1 MSDLLANTTIAIVV
15 AAVLG
20 LMIGSFINVVI
31 ARLPVMLER
40 EWQAEARYVLHG
52 EEPAADATAER
63 FDLVRPRSRCP
74 NCQRAIRAIENI
86 PLLSFVF
93 LRGRCPGCGVRIS
106 WEYPAVELLT
116 GILFAV
122 TVWYFGAGIEAGMA
136 LILTSVLVAAGGID
150 ARTTLLPDQLTL
162 PLLWL
167 GLLVNSFGLFTD
179 LQSAVF
185 GAMAGYLLLW
195 LIFHGFRLLT
205 GKEGMGYGDFKL
217 LAALGAW
224 LGWQA
229 LPVILLL
236 ASLVG
241 AAVGIALIALRGRDR
256 NIPIPFGPYLAAAGW
271 LTLITGDALLRIYF
285 PHGL

>member
-1 MSDLLANTTIAIVV
+1 MSELLANPLALAIIAGL
-15 AAVLG
+15 LG
-20 LMIGSFINVVI
+20 LLIGSFINVVI

-40 EWQAEARYVLHG
+40 EWQAEARYVLQG
-52 EEPAADATAER
+52 EEPAEDTGAER
-63 FDLVRPRSRCP
+63 FDLIRPRSRCP
-74 NCQRAIRAIENI
+74 HCQRSIRAIENI
-86 PLLSFVF
+86 PLLSFLF
-93 LRGRCPGCGVRIS
+93 LRGRCPGCGSRIS
-106 WEYPAVELLT
+106 WQYPAVELLT
-116 GILFAV
+116 GLLFAA
-122 TVWYFGAGIEAGMA
+122 TLWHFGASVEAGLA
-136 LILTSVLVAAGGID
+136 LVLTGGLIAAGGID

-167 GLLVNSFGLFTD
+167 GLLVNSFGVFTD

-195 LIFHGFRLLT
+195 LVFHGFRLLT

-229 LPVILLL
+229 IPVILLL

-241 AAVGIALIALRGRDR
+241 AVVGIALIVLRGRDR